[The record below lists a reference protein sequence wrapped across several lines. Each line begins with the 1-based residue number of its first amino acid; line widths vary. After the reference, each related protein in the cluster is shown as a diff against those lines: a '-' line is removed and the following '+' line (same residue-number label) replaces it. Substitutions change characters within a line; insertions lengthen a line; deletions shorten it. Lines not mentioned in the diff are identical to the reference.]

1 MAQLIKASFD
11 TETKEG
17 KIRFFNA
24 KTGASESLKNL
35 EDGHV
40 LKVSDALIYEDEIDT
55 YGNKQTAKISVLF
68 EEDGTAYASV
78 SETVYKGTEELI
90 KMIESGIT
98 PLNVRITKAISGKGN
113 EFINLQLVM

>member
-1 MAQLIKASFD
+1 MSQLIKASFD

-17 KIRFFNA
+17 KMRFFNA

-40 LKVSDALIYEDEIDT
+40 LKVTDALIYEDEIDT

-78 SETVYKGTEELI
+78 SETVYKATEELI
-90 KMIESGIT
+90 GLIESGIT

-113 EFINLQLVM
+113 EFLNLQLVM